1 MFISVNNFLSKN
13 IFYYFCNLLLYYI
26 KYKKKKFN
34 TYNYYEYYNLLFFLE
49 PNLVQ
54 SKQIKF
60 IKIKKLIES
69 VIYFYTNK
77 LKST

>member
-1 MFISVNNFLSKN
+1 MQFIIV
-13 IFYYFCNLLLYYI
+13 LYKI
-26 KYKKKKFN
+26 QKKKSLIFI
-34 TYNYYEYYNLLFFLE
+34 NYYEYYNLLFFLE